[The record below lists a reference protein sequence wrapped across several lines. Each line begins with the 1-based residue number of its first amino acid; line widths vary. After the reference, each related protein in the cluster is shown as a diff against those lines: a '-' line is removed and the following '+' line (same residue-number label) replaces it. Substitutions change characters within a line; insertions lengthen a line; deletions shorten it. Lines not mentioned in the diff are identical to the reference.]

1 MPISFT
7 YKKIA
12 LLIAMIMFL
21 SIKPV
26 FAQELSV
33 SSNVYPSEI
42 TSGNDFEVILSLEGY
57 ADNIDSDMIRGIQI
71 DIKGFESSIFQYKG
85 SESLIEDN
93 EAISNK
99 TAFSS
104 TNSTL
109 RLIYVRMSGGLSNDT
124 SNLMKITGTIKED
137 VESAGVINLPVSV
150 KIKTVSQNITINSTI
165 VINYK
170 PKVTEIVSVDI
181 EWGDLNFEYDN
192 GIWNTESHNY
202 ENDGWKDNND
212 AYIKV
217 VNTGN
222 TNVVVIYSYHKI
234 LEEVDGNF
242 IKQGDNDVTRENI
255 GVGNET
261 IVWLKLNGK
270 PQRELRNEKI
280 GDVVIT
286 LGG

>member
-85 SESLIEDN
+85 SESLIEDD

-137 VESAGVINLPVSV
+137 VGSAGVINLPVSV

>member
-12 LLIAMIMFL
+12 LLIAILMFL

-57 ADNIDSDMIRGIQI
+57 ADNIDSDIIRGIQI

-85 SESLIEDN
+85 SESLIEDD

-109 RLIYVRMSGGLSNDT
+109 RLIYVRMSGGLSSDT

-137 VESAGVINLPVSV
+137 VESVGVINLPVSV
-150 KIKTVSQNITINSTI
+150 KIKTVSQNITINSNI

>member
-85 SESLIEDN
+85 SESLIEDD

-181 EWGDLNFEYDN
+181 EWGDFNFEYDN